1 MFASKFRSKDYFC
14 RLDIAVSKGMN
25 HLLKAPFCIHPK
37 TGRVC
42 VPLNPAKV
50 IFIFC
55 HFVSDAQFLILE
67 RWWIQIQI
75 FTAKRQAGQQ
85 VSKLVRQRLLYPDP
99 NRKICPSKKKK
110 KEEIA
115 SQTGGFL

>member
-1 MFASKFRSKDYFC
+1 MRHNYFRVFVKLFAKILRDLVDLPEQVSFQDYFC

-55 HFVSDAQFLILE
+55 FFVSDAQFLILE
-67 RWWIQIQI
+67 ICWIQIQI
-75 FTAKRQAGQQ
+75 FIAG
-85 VSKLVRQRLLYPDP
+85 
-99 NRKICPSKKKK
+99 RKKADRP
-110 KEEIA
+110 A
-115 SQTGGFL
+115 S